1 MAPLAVPFMPARGA
15 SASYAALAIE
25 RQKVRMTMAIWFND
39 QRDLSFL
46 NALGKGSL
54 GEVLG
59 IEFVE
64 IGEDFIKARMPVNAT
79 TRQPFGRLHGGAS
92 VALAES
98 AASCGGAL
106 TIDPAQHVI
115 VGMEINANH
124 IRPVSDGY
132 VFAVARPEALGRST
146 QVWTIRITDES
157 DRLVCIS
164 RMTMAVISHE
174 RMTVS

>member
-1 MAPLAVPFMPARGA
+1 
-15 SASYAALAIE
+15 
-25 RQKVRMTMAIWFND
+25 MAIWFD
-39 QRDLSFL
+39 DARGLPFL
-46 NALGKGSL
+46 NTLGEDSL
-54 GEVLG
+54 GQVLG

-98 AASCGGAL
+98 VASCAGAL
-106 TIDPAQHVI
+106 IVDPALQMV
-115 VGMEINANH
+115 VGMEI
-124 IRPVSDGY
+124 
-132 VFAVARPEALGRST
+132 AVARPEALGRST
-146 QVWTIRITDES
+146 QVWTIRITDAS

-164 RMTMAVISHE
+164 RMTLAVIGLE

>member
-1 MAPLAVPFMPARGA
+1 
-15 SASYAALAIE
+15 
-25 RQKVRMTMAIWFND
+25 MAIWFD
-39 QRDLSFL
+39 DTRGLPFL
-46 NALGKGSL
+46 NALGKDSL
-54 GEVLG
+54 GQVLG

-98 AASCGGAL
+98 VGSCAGAL
-106 TIDPAQHVI
+106 IVDPALHMV

-124 IRPVSDGY
+124 IRPISDGY

-146 QVWTIRITDES
+146 QVWTIRITDAS

-164 RMTMAVISHE
+164 RMTLAVIGLE

>member
-1 MAPLAVPFMPARGA
+1 
-15 SASYAALAIE
+15 
-25 RQKVRMTMAIWFND
+25 MAIWFD
-39 QRDLSFL
+39 DARGLPFL
-46 NALGKGSL
+46 NTLGEDSL
-54 GEVLG
+54 GQVLG

-98 AASCGGAL
+98 VASCAGAL
-106 TIDPAQHVI
+106 IVDPALQMV

-146 QVWTIRITDES
+146 QVWTIRITDEA

-164 RMTMAVISHE
+164 RMTLAVIGLE

>member
-1 MAPLAVPFMPARGA
+1 
-15 SASYAALAIE
+15 
-25 RQKVRMTMAIWFND
+25 MAIWFD
-39 QRDLSFL
+39 DARGLPFL
-46 NALGKGSL
+46 NTLGEDSL
-54 GEVLG
+54 GQVLG

-98 AASCGGAL
+98 VGSCAGAL
-106 TIDPAQHVI
+106 IVDPALHMV

-124 IRPVSDGY
+124 IRPISDGY

-146 QVWTIRITDES
+146 QVWTIRITDAS

-164 RMTMAVISHE
+164 RMTLAVIGLE